1 MESTQGYIN
10 SPINCVSESSG
21 PRETWRSWQ
30 QPPQGQHTQTSGS
43 WDGPAHM
50 GAALQAAI

>member
-21 PRETWRSWQ
+21 PKETWRSWQ

-43 WDGPAHM
+43 RDGPAHM